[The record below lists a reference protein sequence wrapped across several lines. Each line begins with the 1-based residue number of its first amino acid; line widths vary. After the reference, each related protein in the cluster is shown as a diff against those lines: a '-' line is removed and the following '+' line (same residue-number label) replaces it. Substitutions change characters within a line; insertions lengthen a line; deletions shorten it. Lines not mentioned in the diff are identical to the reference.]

1 MCRVLEVSASG
12 YYAWLKRPDSERE
25 MANQK
30 LLLKIKEIHQQSDKR
45 YGVPRVYK
53 ALRGQGYSYN
63 RKRIERLMRLNDI
76 RAKQKKRFKLTT
88 QSDHQH
94 PVAPNLL
101 AREFTAERPN
111 EKWVSD
117 ITYIPT
123 GEGWLYLAGVM
134 DLHSRKI
141 VGWAMD
147 KRMTSDLVCDAFKMA
162 VAHRQPGFGL
172 LHHSDRGSQ
181 YAAKPYQDLL
191 KEYQCQISMSRKGN
205 CWDNAPMESFFATL
219 KNELV
224 HHQAYQTRTQAKSDI
239 FAYIEA
245 FYNRIRLHSTLDYQ
259 SPVQFELAYF
269 RLN

>member
-12 YYAWLKRPDSERE
+12 YYAWLNRPDSERE

-30 LLLKIKEIHQQSDKR
+30 LVLKIKEIHQQNKQR
-45 YGVPRVYK
+45 YGVPRIYK
-53 ALRGQGYSYN
+53 ALREQGYRYN

-76 RAKQKKRFKLTT
+76 GAKQKKRFKITT
-88 QSDHQH
+88 QSDHKH

-101 AREFTAERPN
+101 ARNFTAERPN

-147 KRMTSDLVCDAFKMA
+147 KRMTSDLVCNAFKMA
-162 VAHRQPGFGL
+162 VTHRQPGFGL

-181 YAAKPYQDLL
+181 YASQPYQDLL
-191 KEYQCQISMSRKGN
+191 KQYQCQISMSRKGN

-224 HHQAYQTRTQAKSDI
+224 HHEAYQTRDHAKSHI
-239 FAYIEA
+239 FAYIES
-245 FYNRIRLHSTLDYQ
+245 FYNRVRLHSTLDYK
-259 SPVQFELAYF
+259 SPQQFEDAYF

>member
-1 MCRVLEVSASG
+1 M
-12 YYAWLKRPDSERE
+12 
-25 MANQK
+25 
-30 LLLKIKEIHQQSDKR
+30 
-45 YGVPRVYK
+45 
-53 ALRGQGYSYN
+53 
-63 RKRIERLMRLNDI
+63 
-76 RAKQKKRFKLTT
+76 
-88 QSDHQH
+88 
-94 PVAPNLL
+94 APNLL
-101 AREFTAERPN
+101 ARDFTAERPN

-147 KRMTSDLVCDAFKMA
+147 KQMTSDLVCNAFKMA
-162 VAHRQPGFGL
+162 VAQRQPQPGL

-181 YAAKPYQDLL
+181 YAGKPYQDLL

-205 CWDNAPMESFFATL
+205 CWDNAVMESFFATL

-224 HHQAYQTRTQAKSDI
+224 HHEAYQAKSHI
-239 FAYIEA
+239 FAYIES
-245 FYNRIRLHSTLDYQ
+245 FYNRVRLHSTLDYK
-259 SPVQFELAYF
+259 SPDQFENAYF

>member
-1 MCRVLEVSASG
+1 
-12 YYAWLKRPDSERE
+12 

-30 LLLKIKEIHQQSDKR
+30 LVIKIKEVYHQNKQR
-45 YGVPRVYK
+45 YGAPRVYK
-53 ALRGQGYSYN
+53 VLRDQGYSYN
-63 RKRIERLMRLNDI
+63 RKRIERLMRVNDI
-76 RAKQKKRFKLTT
+76 RAKQSTRTKITT

-101 AREFTAERPN
+101 ARNFTAEGPN

-134 DLHSRKI
+134 DLYSRKI

-147 KRMTSDLVCDAFKMA
+147 KRMTSDLVCNAFKMA
-162 VAHRQPGFGL
+162 VAQRQPGSGL

-181 YAAKPYQDLL
+181 YAGQPYQELL
-191 KEYQCQISMSRKGN
+191 KQYHCQISMSRKAN

-224 HHQAYQTRTQAKSDI
+224 HHQAYPTRTQAKSHI
-239 FAYIEA
+239 FAYIET
-245 FYNRIRLHSTLDYQ
+245 FYNPLRLHSTLDYK
-259 SPVQFELAYF
+259 SPEQFENACF

>member
-1 MCRVLEVSASG
+1 
-12 YYAWLKRPDSERE
+12 

-30 LLLKIKEIHQQSDKR
+30 LVLKIKVVHTQSQR
-45 YGVPRVYK
+45 TYGSPRVYQ
-53 ALRGQGYSYN
+53 ALRAQGYRCN
-63 RKRIERLMRLNDI
+63 HKRVERLMRINDI
-76 RAKQKKRFKLTT
+76 RAKHSQRYKITT
-88 QSDHQH
+88 QSNHTH

-101 AREFTAERPN
+101 ARHFEAQRAN

-123 GEGWLYLAGVM
+123 AEGWLYLAGVM

-141 VGWAMD
+141 VGWAMR
-147 KRMTSDLVCDAFKMA
+147 KRMTSELVCSAFRMA
-162 VAHRQPGFGL
+162 LLQRQPPAGL

-181 YAAKPYQDLL
+181 YAAQPYQDLL
-191 KEYQCQISMSRKGN
+191 KQHHCQISMSRKGN

-224 HHQAYQTRTQAKSDI
+224 HHQSYLTRAQAKSDI
-239 FAYIEA
+239 FAYIEG
-245 FYNRIRLHSTLDYQ
+245 FYNRVRLHSALDYL
-259 SPVQFELAYF
+259 SPDQFENKYV

>member
-1 MCRVLEVSASG
+1 
-12 YYAWLKRPDSERE
+12 

-30 LLLKIKEIHQQSDKR
+30 LVIKIKEVYHQSGQS
-45 YGVPRVYK
+45 YGVPRVYQ
-53 ALRGQGYSYN
+53 ALRKQGYRCN
-63 RKRIERLMRLNDI
+63 HKRVERLMRLNEL
-76 RAKQKKRFKLTT
+76 RAKQSKRYKVTT
-88 QSDHQH
+88 QSEHQH

-101 AREFTAERPN
+101 ARNFKAERPN

-123 GEGWLYLAGVM
+123 AEGWLYLAGIM

-147 KRMTSDLVCDAFKMA
+147 KRMTSELVCNAFKMA
-162 VAHRQPGFGL
+162 LAQRQPKAGL

-181 YAAKPYQDLL
+181 YTGHPYQALL
-191 KEYQCQISMSRKGN
+191 EQHQCQVSMSRKGN

-219 KNELV
+219 KNELI
-224 HHQAYQTRTQAKSDI
+224 HHQAYQTRGQAKSDI
-239 FAYIEA
+239 FAYIEG
-245 FYNRIRLHSTLDYQ
+245 FYNRVRLHSSLAYQ
-259 SPVQFELAYF
+259 SPMQFENTHF